1 MHQHL
6 HSSGSRFQGWDTEE
20 KPVVSDGFCFR
31 LDPSR
36 TSLQLCCCWNC
47 GLSTDS
53 GASGARQEHPVSLK
67 GDAQGTKAKL
77 FGPRAAKSRSTAEQE
92 LRVTPEQI

>member
-1 MHQHL
+1 M
-6 HSSGSRFQGWDTEE
+6 
-20 KPVVSDGFCFR
+20 
-31 LDPSR
+31 
-36 TSLQLCCCWNC
+36 
-47 GLSTDS
+47 
-53 GASGARQEHPVSLK
+53 K